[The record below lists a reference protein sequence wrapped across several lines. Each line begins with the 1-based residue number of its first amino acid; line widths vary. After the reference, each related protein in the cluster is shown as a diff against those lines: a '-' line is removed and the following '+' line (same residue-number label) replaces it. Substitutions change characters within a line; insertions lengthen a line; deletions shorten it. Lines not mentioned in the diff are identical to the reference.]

1 MKEAVQKESNSAQAA
16 SETYNFVLDL
26 KISWQ
31 TGSPSMEAETLSQR
45 PQTELR
51 STAPREPPFTA
62 NSRLSRPAA
71 ARFLPDAVNL
81 GPDSRSLLHNPHAGP
96 WVSFGFAP
104 KIQPRPLLF
113 SSPMNPHETKM
124 LQTPDWY
131 YCILAFSSFEAGKSL
146 AHWDL
151 PQFFSHPR
159 CPRYLLLP
167 QQF

>member
-1 MKEAVQKESNSAQAA
+1 
-16 SETYNFVLDL
+16 
-26 KISWQ
+26 
-31 TGSPSMEAETLSQR
+31 LSQR
-45 PQTELR
+45 PQRELR

-146 AHWDL
+146 AHGTFPSFSVTHDAPGIFCSLHIFNAHNAQFHVWDI
-151 PQFFSHPR
+151 
-159 CPRYLLLP
+159 LLP
-167 QQF
+167 VVLVAFFPLIRV